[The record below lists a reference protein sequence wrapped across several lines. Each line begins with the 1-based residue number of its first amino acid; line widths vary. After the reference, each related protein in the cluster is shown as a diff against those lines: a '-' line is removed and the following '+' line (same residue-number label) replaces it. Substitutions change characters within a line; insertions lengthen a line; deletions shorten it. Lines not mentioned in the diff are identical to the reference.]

1 MERFTDNHP
10 DSRSLDMTELN
21 YDIIRA
27 SGILA
32 WAPIDN
38 VAVGA
43 RFVYA
48 NRRRRYREAREMLD
62 AVGLEHRLTADP
74 STLSGG
80 ERQRVAIARALMAD
94 RRILLCDEPTGN
106 LDSVS
111 TEAIVCLLRSRASA
125 GVGVVVVTHD
135 PAVGS
140 RCDETIQ
147 LKDGRVSSHS

>member
-1 MERFTDNHP
+1 
-10 DSRSLDMTELN
+10 
-21 YDIIRA
+21 
-27 SGILA
+27 
-32 WAPIDN
+32 